1 MTWPPTLEDVKK
13 LASEPLP
20 EEFQRFL
27 SLMFSGNTRTWKL
40 AKHILI
46 CMIICCL
53 YRSKQLTTILNR
65 LCHCE
70 LYSFGIE
77 LETAMVYA
85 LEKSNTYLT
94 PQIVTGES
102 NEVFHNEWDN
112 LNKIL
117 SNVTGSNVVI
127 SAAGVMFQE
136 FKGDTG

>member
-1 MTWPPTLEDVKK
+1 M
-13 LASEPLP
+13 
-20 EEFQRFL
+20 
-27 SLMFSGNTRTWKL
+27 
-40 AKHILI
+40 
-46 CMIICCL
+46 
-53 YRSKQLTTILNR
+53 TTILNR

-94 PQIVTGES
+94 PQIVSGES
-102 NEVFHNEWDN
+102 NEVFHIEWDN

>member
-1 MTWPPTLEDVKK
+1 
-13 LASEPLP
+13 
-20 EEFQRFL
+20 
-27 SLMFSGNTRTWKL
+27 
-40 AKHILI
+40 
-46 CMIICCL
+46 MIICCL

-94 PQIVTGES
+94 PQIVSGES

-117 SNVTGSNVVI
+117 TNVIGSNKVN
-127 SAAGVMFQE
+127 SAVGIMLHEV
-136 FKGDTG
+136 KGDTGSTSQRTLPTAARSKKRSLKVDVPTKLAPVTIYNCV